1 MRKKFLPAALLVS
14 LSVASLS
21 TLSSCKDTDQD
32 FYDNLREENAQID
45 KRIDN
50 LETRVKVLEDWKAAL
65 EGTDPDSSFDA
76 MVKKYL
82 QSQAGNEVVNAI
94 ITKYLQDNPI
104 KECTCAEA
112 LEKINDEI
120 AKLKEQLNN
129 LVTGIILQ
137 STVNPVFGTFALPI
151 DLRSN
156 ILLAQYGYAETPNHV
171 FPGSGFDATNVE
183 LDLSLVTPKNTFKVE
198 NGKALLSDAEDNA
211 GRVYVTINP
220 NDVNFEGIKMTL
232 VNSLDE
238 ESGIKLGELV
248 KSDKL
253 LTFGYTLNS
262 RADNGFY
269 EAPAK
274 LSEADIQSVKVDIED
289 GLGQAFKD
297 ALKNHTKGDI
307 ALLVK
312 KLYDQFNGILPANA
326 LKVSYVKNA
335 ASTDKDGNAVA
346 ETRSSVYS
354 EYALAATA
362 YKPFSYKFL
371 AGSNFDKIP
380 VISPI
385 DLSKLDFSGLKDKIN
400 FELSDITINLD
411 GVNTNVTISA
421 IENITLGKIK
431 VSYEVPMI
439 GADGKPVM
447 DGTNVKYE
455 TKFTEVDL
463 DDPDQATIKQN
474 LLDALN
480 SQFAS
485 ASTDISD
492 QLKDVVDS
500 ISGQIQSAV
509 DDMVAQVN
517 GQLKENI
524 GDLVDELQNEVN
536 NKLGNYVDKANKLI
550 DKINA
555 FTNRLNNI
563 LANPN
568 HYLQVTM
575 LYEGADGA
583 LHQLSNNAGVP
594 SVFTVAGGNA
604 IRLLPTSYTAE
615 VVAPAF
621 KKYVAVTNVMK
632 DGKTAANDADCKS
645 ALDAANG
652 VKYMNEV
659 LDGRSLNVP
668 FTGKAGYTYE
678 ITYQALDFHGYTS
691 TQKFYVT
698 VR

>member
-1 MRKKFLPAALLVS
+1 MRKKFLPAALLLS

-32 FYDNLREENAQID
+32 FYDNLREENAQTN
-45 KRIDN
+45 KRVDN

-82 QSQAGNEVVNAI
+82 QSQAGNTVVTEI
-94 ITKYLQDNPI
+94 INKYLEENPI
-104 KECTCAEA
+104 AECTCAEA
-112 LEKINDEI
+112 LEKINDDI

-156 ILLAQYGYAETPNHV
+156 ILLAQYGYAETPNHK
-171 FPGSGFDATNVE
+171 FPGGGFDANNVDIN
-183 LDLSLVTPKNTFKVE
+183 LALVTPEKPFDVV
-198 NGKALLSDAEDNA
+198 NGATLLSDAEDNA

-248 KSDKL
+248 KSNKL

-274 LSEADIQSVKVDIED
+274 LSAEDIQSVKVDIED
-289 GLGQAFKD
+289 GLEQAFKD
-297 ALKNHTKGDI
+297 ALKNHTKSDI

-371 AGSNFDKIP
+371 AGSSFDKIP

-385 DLSKLDFSGLKDKIN
+385 DLSSLDFSGLKDKIN
-400 FELSDITINLD
+400 FELEDITISLD
-411 GVNTNVTISA
+411 GVNTNVTISS
-421 IENITLGKIK
+421 IENLTLGTIK
-431 VSYEVPMI
+431 VEYEVPVIDDNGQVVMEN
-439 GADGKPVM
+439 GK
-447 DGTNVKYE
+447 VKYE
-455 TKFTEVDL
+455 TKSTTVDL
-463 DDPDQATIKQN
+463 DDPNQATIKQN
-474 LLDALN
+474 LLNALN

-485 ASTDISD
+485 ASTDISNE
-492 QLKDVVDS
+492 LKNVVNS
-500 ISGQIQSAV
+500 ISGEIQKAV

-524 GDLVDELQNEVN
+524 GNIVDELQDEING
-536 NKLGNYVDKANKLI
+536 KLGNYVDKANKLI

-583 LHQLSNNAGVP
+583 LHQLSTAPGVP
-594 SVFTVAGGNA
+594 SLFTVAGGNG
-604 IRLLPTSYTAE
+604 IRLIPTSYTAE
-615 VVAPAF
+615 VIAPAF

-632 DGKTAANDADCKS
+632 DGKSAADDADCKA

-652 VKYMNEV
+652 VKFMNEV
-659 LDGRSLNVP
+659 LDGRTLNVP
-668 FTGKAGYTYE
+668 FSGKVGYTYE